1 MSTTHT
7 AAPGVVPARRGVPTW
22 RVPLALVALSLV
34 PVVAGSVRLTDL
46 STGSTHMPQD
56 AHHPEMPVALIVHIV
71 SATVYSLLGAFQF
84 SAGLRRRHARWHRA
98 AGRVLVPTGL
108 AVALS
113 ALWLT
118 LVYPTEAGTGTVLY
132 WSRLVFGLAMIA
144 CLVLGFLTVRA
155 RRFRSHRAWMI
166 RAYALGLGAGT
177 QVVTIGLAEATLGTS
192 TVVVDAATAAG
203 WAVNLAVAEAIVRGV
218 IGRRRAVREGGRH
231 DLLPHRTTRRPS
243 TGGTR

>member
-1 MSTTHT
+1 MSTTRE
-7 AAPGVVPARRGVPTW
+7 APPRLVPPRRRVPTW
-22 RVPLALVALSLV
+22 RVPLALVTLSLI
-34 PVVAGSVRLTDL
+34 PVIAGSVRLTDL

-56 AHHPEMPVALIVHIV
+56 AHHPDMPVALIVHIV
-71 SATVYSLLGAFQF
+71 SATVYSMLGAFQF

-118 LVYPTEAGTGTVLY
+118 LVYPTEAGTGPVLY
-132 WSRLVFGLAMIA
+132 WSRLLFGLAMIA
-144 CLVLGFLTVRA
+144 CLVLGFRTVRA
-155 RRFRSHRAWMI
+155 RKFRSHRAWMI

-192 TVVVDAATAAG
+192 TSVVDAATAAG
-203 WAVNLAVAEAIVRGV
+203 WAVNLAVAEAIVRRPDRARARRTR
-218 IGRRRAVREGGRH
+218 GR
-231 DLLPHRTTRRPS
+231 TS
-243 TGGTR
+243 